1 MAFLPEFRPFGP
13 AGMSRPGSLFDELIR
28 DTFRDYLA
36 PMGSGEVG
44 QLMRFQPRV
53 NVTETNEAYELEC
66 EVPGIAPEE
75 VKVTLSGDTLTIQ
88 GEKRREEKREGD
100 TWHVT
105 ERSYG
110 SFQRSFTF
118 PANVD
123 ADSVEASSENG
134 VLHIKVM
141 KATEQQPKR
150 IQIRSGGQRELR
162 TTGTEVGAGA
172 PAANV
177 QGKQKAQGGEEHK
190 AGESGGRRKGS

>member
-13 AGMSRPGSLFDELIR
+13 AGLTRSGSLFDELIR

-36 PMGSGEVG
+36 PLGGEAG
-44 QLMRFQPRV
+44 QLMRFTPRV

-66 EVPGIAPEE
+66 EVPGIDPEE

-88 GEKRREEKREGD
+88 GEKKREDQREGD

-110 SFQRSFTF
+110 TFQRSFTF

-134 VLHIKVM
+134 VLHIKVS
-141 KATEQQPKR
+141 KAKEQQPRR

-162 TTGTEVGAGA
+162 TTAQEVGAGA

-177 QGKQKAQGGEEHK
+177 QGTQGEQGAAERK
-190 AGESGGRRKGS
+190 AGESGGRRKST

>member
-13 AGMSRPGSLFDELIR
+13 AGLARSGSLFDELIR

-36 PMGSGEVG
+36 PMGAGEGG
-44 QLMRFQPRV
+44 QLMRYTPRV

-66 EVPGIAPEE
+66 EVPGIDPEE

-141 KATEQQPKR
+141 KAKEQQPKR

-162 TTGTEVGAGA
+162 TTAQEVGAGA

-177 QGKQKAQGGEEHK
+177 QGTQGAEERK
-190 AGESGGRRKGS
+190 AGESGGRRKST